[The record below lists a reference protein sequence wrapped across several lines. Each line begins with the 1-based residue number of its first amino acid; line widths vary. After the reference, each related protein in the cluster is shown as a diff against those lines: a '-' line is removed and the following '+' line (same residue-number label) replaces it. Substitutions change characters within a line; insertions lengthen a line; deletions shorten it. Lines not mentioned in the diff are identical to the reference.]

1 MKQKSPFT
9 EEDYKSGDGM
19 ITSIWG
25 PPMWLFLHTTS
36 FNYPVNPTEEQKKY
50 YYKFFKNLKNILP
63 CRYCRENYDENIKKH
78 KINYDVMKNRDTLS
92 RWVYELHELVNK
104 NLGKESGLSYEEV
117 RDRFEHF
124 RARCLAD
131 PTKTETNVK
140 VKVKDKDKEK
150 EKGCTEPLYGKKS
163 KCVINIIPKDNRTKT
178 FNIDPKCVITKGN
191 KKK

>member
-1 MKQKSPFT
+1 MKHKSPFT

-19 ITSIWG
+19 ITSVWG

-36 FNYPVNPTEEQKKY
+36 FNYPVNPTEDQKKH

-78 KINYDVMKNRDTLS
+78 KLNYDVMKNRDSLS

-104 NLGKESGLSYEEV
+104 NLGKESGLSYEAV

-131 PTKTETNVK
+131 PTKKET
-140 VKVKDKDKEK
+140 KDQEK

-191 KKK
+191 KKKEN